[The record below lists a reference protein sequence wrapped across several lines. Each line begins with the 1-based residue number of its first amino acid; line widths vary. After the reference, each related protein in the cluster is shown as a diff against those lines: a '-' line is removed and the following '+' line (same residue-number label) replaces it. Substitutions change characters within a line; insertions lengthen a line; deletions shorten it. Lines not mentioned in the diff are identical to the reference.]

1 MNQDDVRVLRCRF
14 KWVVRVNFAVHRGQN
29 LVWGSVG
36 TLPLWERIL
45 DTLPFLVSLL
55 PTPAA
60 SEAVLVDAKEESASG
75 AISSVDC
82 G

>member
-1 MNQDDVRVLRCRF
+1 MNRDDVRVLRCRF
-14 KWVVRVNFAVHRGQN
+14 KWVVRVNFDVHRGQN

-55 PTPAA
+55 PAA
-60 SEAVLVDAKEESASG
+60 SEAVLVDAKEESAYG
-75 AISSVDC
+75 AISCVDC

>member
-1 MNQDDVRVLRCRF
+1 MNRDDVRVLRCRF

-55 PTPAA
+55 PAA
-60 SEAVLVDAKEESASG
+60 SEAVLVDAKEESAYG
-75 AISSVDC
+75 ATSCVDC